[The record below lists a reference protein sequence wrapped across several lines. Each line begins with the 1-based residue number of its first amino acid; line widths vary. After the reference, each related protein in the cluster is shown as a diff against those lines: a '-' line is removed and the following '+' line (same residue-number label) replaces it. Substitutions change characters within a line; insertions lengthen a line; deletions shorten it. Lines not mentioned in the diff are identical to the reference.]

1 MLVVTGVRSMMQVT
15 TDTGARVTARWS
27 VNTRKHVNNP
37 ESRSLQRVPG
47 GPSGLHLVKRSRGS
61 ETIN

>member
-1 MLVVTGVRSMMQVT
+1 MMQVT

-61 ETIN
+61 DTIN